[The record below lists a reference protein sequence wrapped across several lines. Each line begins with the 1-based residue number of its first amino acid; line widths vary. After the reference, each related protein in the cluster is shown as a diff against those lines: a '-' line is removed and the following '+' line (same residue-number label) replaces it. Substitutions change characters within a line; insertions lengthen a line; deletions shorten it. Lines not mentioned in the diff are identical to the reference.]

1 MWDDLTHF
9 RWPSPSNA
17 YQAYPPGRYCR
28 ALLQDWLNMSN
39 MLGLL
44 GFLRHHCLTHAT
56 RRRWANWNSQNS
68 ASCTRTARS
77 LRPERLHGRPCLSGC
92 LCRSMHA
99 AASPQLTRWHRMCI
113 LTGLELICCCSDR
126 ANVWVQV
133 CSGPSHLPF
142 GQFIRDG
149 GGG

>member
-56 RRRWANWNSQNS
+56 RRRWAIWNSQTS
-68 ASCTRTARS
+68 ASCARTARS
-77 LRPERLHGRPCLSGC
+77 LRPERLHSRPCLSGC
-92 LCRSMHA
+92 FCGTCMQQQVQNSRA
-99 AASPQLTRWHRMCI
+99 G
-113 LTGLELICCCSDR
+113 TGCVSSQALLLR
-126 ANVWVQV
+126 PGKRLG
-133 CSGPSHLPF
+133 SGPSHLPF